1 MRTIRFRAALAVVA
15 AGVLTLGAVS
25 TATAAPLPNAPFG
38 GWGKCPIANPETS
51 TCVDVVVKG
60 GEMNINGL
68 KVPIPSGS
76 LNIAGGVA
84 YRENPDAEFGFDQI
98 FIPPTD
104 GTKGVYSTPIEVPGG
119 IFGLGLPFP
128 GGLTTIKAT
137 VEPVALPT
145 VDAFQLGVTLPARL
159 KISNPLLGGNCYL
172 GSASNPILFKLGVS
186 ENGVLEEVPGFPD
199 TAAVRNVTHADQ
211 SFAVPGASGCGL
223 FGALNWAVNLRANVP
238 SSSGHNSLT
247 TTSDVFN
254 IGADSLRTQ

>member
-1 MRTIRFRAALAVVA
+1 M
-15 AGVLTLGAVS
+15 
-25 TATAAPLPNAPFG
+25 
-38 GWGKCPIANPETS
+38 
-51 TCVDVVVKG
+51 
-60 GEMNINGL
+60 
-68 KVPIPSGS
+68 
-76 LNIAGGVA
+76 
-84 YRENPDAEFGFDQI
+84 
-98 FIPPTD
+98 
-104 GTKGVYSTPIEVPGG
+104 
-119 IFGLGLPFP
+119 
-128 GGLTTIKAT
+128 TTIKAT

-172 GSASNPILFKLGVS
+172 GSASNPIMFKLGVS

-211 SFAVPGASGCGL
+211 TFAVPGASGCGL